1 MPLAAFRKGYFGA
14 QCGRI
19 VEHWLEAKL
28 DRALHGFRV
37 ASYDEA
43 KGGWRAT
50 GAADAMAR
58 LLEKNTV
65 CPSLLKDA
73 LRYSG
78 WDEPRVRRALVA
90 GRQPA
95 GEAQQK
101 GMFGE
106 VLHADLLERF
116 CGMIIPV
123 KRHRYNPSP
132 GASPHGIDI
141 VALGTTEPGGG
152 ERIVYA
158 ETKLRKKVDSAALAE
173 AHRALANAGSED
185 VPPSLSVV
193 MEALR
198 TSDTDMYKRVIA
210 AGLGKG
216 GAHFRIGAITERS
229 FWSDAAL
236 GRLGQAQADNDLD
249 LGVDV
254 VRVNELDELVAESF
268 RMAVN

>member
-1 MPLAAFRKGYFGA
+1 MEY
-14 QCGRI
+14 
-19 VEHWLEAKL
+19 WLEAKP

-43 KGGWRAT
+43 GGGWRTA
-50 GAADAMAR
+50 GAASDMAR
-58 LLEKNTV
+58 LLEENTV

-78 WDEPRVRRALVA
+78 WDEQRVRSALVA

-116 CGMIIPV
+116 CRMIIPV

-132 GASPHGIDI
+132 NASPHGIDI
-141 VALGTTEPGGG
+141 VALGTTKPGGG

-158 ETKLRKKVDSAALAE
+158 ETKLRKKVDSATLAE
-173 AHRALANAGSED
+173 AHRALAKAGSES
-185 VPPSLSVV
+185 VPPSLSAV
-193 MEALR
+193 METLR
-198 TSDTDMYKRVIA
+198 TSDADMYKRVIA
-210 AGLGKG
+210 AGLDKAGS
-216 GAHFRIGAITERS
+216 HFRIGVITEHS

-236 GRLGQAQADNDLD
+236 GRLKQAQADNNLD

-254 VRVNELDELVAESF
+254 VRINELDDLVAESF